1 MSFLIR
7 NDELLEKYNGILE
20 KKGSNSIKKEFN
32 KKYLKTKIKSY
43 NRKINSNLQNI

>member
-7 NDELLEKYNGILE
+7 NDELLEKHNRIW
-20 KKGSNSIKKEFN
+20 KKRQQQYQKEFN

-43 NRKINSNLQNI
+43 NRKINSNFQNN

>member
-7 NDELLEKYNGILE
+7 NDELLEEYNGIW

-43 NRKINSNLQNI
+43 NRKINSNLQNN